1 MTSTATRPGFSRSVV
16 STCSVEELLATM
28 VTVSVIASAYGVDS
42 ATRCCALTMRE
53 AAMSSIALVIFFV
66 DRTALMR

>member
-1 MTSTATRPGFSRSVV
+1 
-16 STCSVEELLATM
+16 M

-42 ATRCCALTMRE
+42 ATRCCALTMRD

-66 DRTALMR
+66 DCTALMRRR